1 MTEEVDLLKLV
12 EKSKANDLAFLLKAK
27 EQSKARMKQ
36 NPTPDNISAFR
47 RARAA
52 VEEESRRIQGGAAAM
67 KIFKTQIDAT
77 TFLRDSGF
85 KVSKSQFNRDVA
97 AGKVAKNADGFF
109 EEAELMG
116 YAAVNLSP
124 LEQLGNRALAEAS
137 IDRVSADAKL
147 KSYSAERARLKLE
160 KEQGLLVSRADHEED
175 LASRAVFFRRE
186 IENFGRRKAAEI
198 LAVVHGDEA
207 YLPDFLAWWEGA
219 TEDWMDAWAADR
231 EFTVQN
237 EVRDDEEF
245 QDA

>member
-109 EEAELMG
+109 EEAALMG
-116 YAAVNLSP
+116 
-124 LEQLGNRALAEAS
+124 
-137 IDRVSADAKL
+137 
-147 KSYSAERARLKLE
+147 
-160 KEQGLLVSRADHEED
+160 
-175 LASRAVFFRRE
+175 
-186 IENFGRRKAAEI
+186 
-198 LAVVHGDEA
+198 
-207 YLPDFLAWWEGA
+207 
-219 TEDWMDAWAADR
+219 
-231 EFTVQN
+231 
-237 EVRDDEEF
+237 
-245 QDA
+245 